1 MTHLY
6 DLYLFITITPMKSN
20 CCNAE
25 MTVGGEGA
33 TRFWVCES
41 CKKAC
46 DPATDLIPENTSKLE

>member
-1 MTHLY
+1 
-6 DLYLFITITPMKSN
+6 MKSN